1 MKLEEIRR
9 DYLKGSLDRKHL
21 RDDPVQQFN
30 DWMEDTLNAGIQ
42 DANAMTLATADA
54 YGKPS
59 ARIVLL
65 KGFDKNGFNF
75 FTNFSSRKG
84 AHLEVNNFGALL
96 FYWPQLERQVRIEGS
111 VVEIPEEESKGYF
124 EKRSDEARISAFTSP
139 QSQPIP
145 DREYLVRKVDETIK
159 QYDYTNV
166 PKPQEWG
173 GYRLQPQYFEFW
185 QGRANRLHDRFRYTW
200 VDGVWKINRLAP

>member
-9 DYLKGSLDRKHL
+9 DYLRGSLDRKHL

-30 DWMEDTLNAGIQ
+30 DWLEDALNAGIQ

-65 KGFDKNGFNF
+65 KGFDKDGFRF

-96 FYWPQLERQVRIEGS
+96 FYWPQLERQVRIEG
-111 VVEIPEEESKGYF
+111 
-124 EKRSDEARISAFTSP
+124 
-139 QSQPIP
+139 
-145 DREYLVRKVDETIK
+145 
-159 QYDYTNV
+159 
-166 PKPQEWG
+166 
-173 GYRLQPQYFEFW
+173 
-185 QGRANRLHDRFRYTW
+185 
-200 VDGVWKINRLAP
+200 

>member
-9 DYLKGSLDRKHL
+9 DYLRGSLDRKHL

-30 DWMEDTLNAGIQ
+30 DWLEDALNAGIQ

-65 KGFDKNGFNF
+65 KGFDKDGFRF

-96 FYWPQLERQVRIEGS
+96 FYWPQLERQVRIEGT
-111 VVEIPEEESKGYF
+111 VTE
-124 EKRSDEARISAFTSP
+124 ISAEVSRAYFNERSYESRVSALTSP

-145 DREYLVRKVDETIK
+145 DREYLVRRVDEAIK
-159 QYDYTNV
+159 
-166 PKPQEWG
+166 
-173 GYRLQPQYFEFW
+173 
-185 QGRANRLHDRFRYTW
+185 
-200 VDGVWKINRLAP
+200 